1 MKNLLDQLL
10 QAIPQQAPFRF
21 VDKLTSVDETSAQ
34 GSYRFKT
41 DEHFYQGHLPNHPI
55 TPGVILTETMA
66 QIGLIP
72 LGAFLMI
79 SKGQSEPVDFVLA
92 ETNVEFLKP
101 VYPEDRVN
109 VKSELVY
116 FRFGK
121 LKCKVSMTNDQG
133 EELCRGELAGMIVK
147 RKPNA

>member
-1 MKNLLDQLL
+1 MKNMLDQLL
-10 QAIPQQAPFRF
+10 QAIPQEAPFRF
-21 VDKLTSVDETSAQ
+21 VDELTLVDETSAQ
-34 GSYRFKT
+34 GSYRFKA
-41 DEHFYQGHLPNHPI
+41 DEHFYKGHFPNHPI

-79 SKGQSEPVDFVLA
+79 AKGQSEPIDFVLA
-92 ETNVEFLKP
+92 ETKVEFLKP
-101 VYPEDRVN
+101 VYPEDRVF
-109 VKSELVY
+109 VKSALVY

-133 EELCRGELAGMIVK
+133 EELCRGELSGMVVK
-147 RKPNA
+147 RRQDE